1 MPNAVAFYS
10 YKLKDRVHTPDFLAA
25 ADRVNSEYMSKQK
38 GFISWKVLS
47 DGETWLDL
55 LTWETMEDAHN
66 AANGS
71 RAYAFAAE
79 YFAFMDFDSLKA
91 HYFTVEN
98 SYQSGRTPV
107 TGALH
112 MFKLKD
118 GASADHTLA
127 ADKLCAWFPE
137 THKTVVS
144 FDVFSDGEMW
154 ADLVIFDSKNNQYID
169 EENPLI
175 QEYFSFG
182 GGSTAE
188 PYYFAVM
195 KNYSQ

>member
-1 MPNAVAFYS
+1 MPNAVTLYS
-10 YKLKDRVHTPDFLAA
+10 YKLKDGVPTSDFLAA

-47 DGETWLDL
+47 DGETWSDL

-66 AANGS
+66 AANRS
-71 RAYAFAAE
+71 KTYAFAAE
-79 YFAFMDFDSLKA
+79 YFTFMDFDSLKA
-91 HYFTVEN
+91 YYFIVEN
-98 SYQSGRTPV
+98 NYQSGRTPV

-118 GASADHTLA
+118 GASAGHSLV
-127 ADKLCAWFPE
+127 ADKLCAWFPK
-137 THKTVVS
+137 THKNVVS
-144 FDVFSDGEMW
+144 FNVFSDGEMW
-154 ADLVIFDSKNNQYID
+154 ADLVTFDSKTNQNID
-169 EENPLI
+169 EKSPLI

-182 GGSTAE
+182 SGLPAK
-188 PYYFAVM
+188 PYHFTVM